1 MGKPWV
7 VAHRG
12 ASGYAPE
19 NTMTAFRKAVEL
31 GATFIE
37 TDLQLTRDSYLVAL
51 HDVSLER
58 TTNGRGSVREHTLEE
73 LRALDAGAWF
83 GPQFA
88 GERIPTLKE
97 ILEFALEADVVFYL
111 EVKPAGTWGV
121 EHALVNVLR
130 EARVAAHTAVLS
142 FDPRA
147 LANVQRH
154 DPTLISGLLFDKPM
168 ENPVDAA
175 WEVGARQLAPRA
187 DVVTAEMV
195 KQAHA
200 SGLQVVTWTV
210 NEPADMRRALDAG
223 VDGIMTDYPDRLVS
237 VLKEPAAGA

>member
-1 MGKPWV
+1 M
-7 VAHRG
+7 A
-12 ASGYAPE
+12 
-19 NTMTAFRKAVEL
+19 AFRKAVEL

-51 HDVSLER
+51 HDATLDR

-111 EVKPAGTWGV
+111 EVKAAGTWGV

-142 FDPRA
+142 FDQRA

-154 DPTLISGLLFDKPM
+154 DPTLICGLLFDKPL
-168 ENPVDAA
+168 ESPVDVA

-195 KQAHA
+195 QQAHA

-210 NEPADMRRALDAG
+210 NEPADMRRALAAG

-237 VLKEPAAGA
+237 VLKESAAGA

>member
-1 MGKPWV
+1 M
-7 VAHRG
+7 A
-12 ASGYAPE
+12 
-19 NTMTAFRKAVEL
+19 AFRKAVEL

-37 TDLQLTRDSYLVAL
+37 TDLQLTRDAHLVAL
-51 HDVSLER
+51 HDATLER
-58 TTNGRGSVREHTLEE
+58 TTDGTGPARTCTLEE

-97 ILEFALEADVVFYL
+97 ILNFALEADVVFYL
-111 EVKPAGTWGV
+111 EVKSAGTWGV

-142 FDPRA
+142 FDLRA
-147 LANVQRH
+147 LANVQRR
-154 DPTLISGLLFDKPM
+154 DPTLISGLLFDQPM
-168 ENPVDAA
+168 EDAVGAA

-187 DVVTAEMV
+187 DVLTAELTER
-195 KQAHA
+195 AHA

-210 NEPADMRRALDAG
+210 NEPAEMHKAIAAG
-223 VDGIMTDYPDRLVS
+223 ADGIMTDYPDRLAA
-237 VLKEPAAGA
+237 VLHRTAARK